1 MSKNFFAILLILI
14 SIFAGST
21 MGVLIKFAQNDVSIY
36 IAAFFRFLIGFIFIF
51 PYILKTKFKVYKTSN
66 ILLHIIRSLL
76 NYPAMLLTFS
86 ALMLVPYEKISALN
100 FLVPFFVT
108 ILAVLFLKENI
119 RIYRISALVIGF
131 IGMLII
137 LRPGIIEISLGIQM
151 VLVAT
156 FFWSVIIVLT
166 KQLTN
171 RDSSITILTYMYT
184 FMTFLTLITAVIFWE
199 MPTTNSIIYLSLA
212 AFVGTISHISI
223 NQAFKLVDVSMTQP
237 FSFISLIVAS
247 MYGYFLFDE
256 SPDIYK
262 WLGAII
268 IFVGII
274 IITFRELKLDK
285 EIVRAKININT

>member
-1 MSKNFFAILLILI
+1 MSKNLLAIILILI

-36 IAAFFRFLIGFIFIF
+36 IAAFLRFLIGFIFIF

-66 ILLHIIRSLL
+66 ILLHVIRSLL

-137 LRPGIIEISLGIQM
+137 LRPGIMDVSLGIQM

-156 FFWSVIIVLT
+156 FFWSIIIILT

-171 RDSSITILTYMYT
+171 KDSSITILTYMYT
-184 FMTFLTLITAVIFWE
+184 FMTFLTLITAIIFWE
-199 MPTTNSIIYLSLA
+199 TPTTNSIIYLSLA
-212 AFVGTISHISI
+212 AFVGTISHFSI
-223 NQAFKLVDVSMTQP
+223 NHAFKLVDVSMTQP
-237 FSFISLIVAS
+237 FSFIGLIIAS
-247 MYGYFLFDE
+247 FYGYFLFNE
-256 SPDIYK
+256 SPDIYT
-262 WLGAII
+262 WLGAIV
-268 IFVGII
+268 IFIGII
-274 IITFRELKLDK
+274 IITIRELKLDK
-285 EIVRAKININT
+285 ELVRAKVNINS

>member
-1 MSKNFFAILLILI
+1 MSKNLLAITLILI

-36 IAAFFRFLIGFIFIF
+36 IAAFLRFLIGFIFIF

-66 ILLHIIRSLL
+66 FFLHIIRSLL

-119 RIYRISALVIGF
+119 RIYRISALFIGF

-156 FFWSVIIVLT
+156 FFWSIIIILT

-171 RDSSITILTYMYT
+171 KDSSITILTYMYT
-184 FMTFLTLITAVIFWE
+184 FMTFLTLITAIIFWE
-199 MPTTNSIIYLSLA
+199 TPTTNSIIYLSLA
-212 AFVGTISHISI
+212 AFVGTISHFSI
-223 NQAFKLVDVSMTQP
+223 NHAFKLVDVSMTQP
-237 FSFISLIVAS
+237 FSFIGLIIAS
-247 MYGYFLFDE
+247 FYGYFLFNE
-256 SPDIYK
+256 SPDIYT
-262 WLGAII
+262 WLGAIV
-268 IFVGII
+268 IFIGII
-274 IITFRELKLDK
+274 IITIRELKLDK
-285 EIVRAKININT
+285 ELVRAKVNINS

>member
-1 MSKNFFAILLILI
+1 MSKNFFAIILILI
-14 SIFAGST
+14 SIIAGST
-21 MGVLIKFAQNDVSIY
+21 MGVLIKLAQNDVSIY
-36 IAAFFRFLIGFIFIF
+36 IAAFLRFLIGFIFIF
-51 PYILKTKFKVYKTSN
+51 PYILRTKFKVYKTSN

-156 FFWSVIIVLT
+156 FFWSIIIILT

-171 RDSSITILTYMYT
+171 KDSSITILTYMYT
-184 FMTFLTLITAVIFWE
+184 FMTFLTLITAIIFWE
-199 MPTTNSIIYLSLA
+199 TPTTNSIIYLSLA
-212 AFVGTISHISI
+212 AFVGTISHFSI
-223 NQAFKLVDVSMTQP
+223 NHAFKLVDVSMTQP
-237 FSFISLIVAS
+237 FSFIGLIIAS
-247 MYGYFLFDE
+247 FYGYFLFNE
-256 SPDIYK
+256 SPDIYT
-262 WLGAII
+262 WLGAIV
-268 IFVGII
+268 IFIGII
-274 IITFRELKLDK
+274 IITIRELKLDK
-285 EIVRAKININT
+285 ELVRAKVNINS

>member
-1 MSKNFFAILLILI
+1 MSKNLLAIILILI

-21 MGVLIKFAQNDVSIY
+21 MGVLIKLAQNDVSIY
-36 IAAFFRFLIGFIFIF
+36 IAAFLRFLIGFIFIF

-119 RIYRISALVIGF
+119 RIYRISALFIGF

-137 LRPGIIEISLGIQM
+137 LRPGIIDISLGIQM

-156 FFWSVIIVLT
+156 FFWSVIIILT

-171 RDSSITILTYMYT
+171 KDSSITILVYMYT
-184 FMTFLTLITAVIFWE
+184 FMTFLTLITAIIFWQ
-199 MPTTNSIIYLSLA
+199 MPTANSIIYLSLA
-212 AFVGTISHISI
+212 AFVGTISHFSI
-223 NQAFKLVDVSMTQP
+223 NHAFKLVDVSMTQP
-237 FSFISLIVAS
+237 FSFIGLIIASL
-247 MYGYFLFDE
+247 YGYFLFDE
-256 SPDIYK
+256 SPDIYT
-262 WLGAII
+262 WLGAIV

-274 IITFRELKLDK
+274 IITIRELKLDK
-285 EIVRAKININT
+285 ELVRAKVNINS

>member
-1 MSKNFFAILLILI
+1 MSKNLLAIILILI
-14 SIFAGST
+14 SIFTGST

-36 IAAFFRFLIGFIFIF
+36 IAAFLRFLIGFIFIF
-51 PYILKTKFKVYKTSN
+51 PYILKTNFRVYKTSN

-119 RIYRISALVIGF
+119 RIYRISALFIGF

-137 LRPGIIEISLGIQM
+137 LRPGIIDISLGIQM

-156 FFWSVIIVLT
+156 FFWSVIIILT

-171 RDSSITILTYMYT
+171 KDSSITILVYMYT
-184 FMTFLTLITAVIFWE
+184 FMTCLTLITAIIFWQT
-199 MPTTNSIIYLSLA
+199 PTANSIIYLSLA
-212 AFVGTISHISI
+212 AFVGTISHFSI
-223 NQAFKLVDVSMTQP
+223 NHAFKLVDVSMTQP
-237 FSFISLIVAS
+237 FSFIGLIIASL
-247 MYGYFLFDE
+247 YGYFLFDE
-256 SPDIYK
+256 SPDIYT
-262 WLGAII
+262 WLGAIV
-268 IFVGII
+268 IFIGII
-274 IITFRELKLDK
+274 IITIRELKLDK
-285 EIVRAKININT
+285 ELVRAKVNINS

>member
-21 MGVLIKFAQNDVSIY
+21 MGVLIKLAQNDVSIY

-51 PYILKTKFKVYKTSN
+51 PYILKTKFKVFKTSN
-66 ILLHIIRSLL
+66 IFLHLIRSLL

-156 FFWSVIIVLT
+156 FFWSVIIILT

-171 RDSSITILTYMYT
+171 KDSPITILTYMYT
-184 FMTFLTLITAVIFWE
+184 LMTLLTFTTAVIFWE
-199 MPTTNSIIYLSLA
+199 TPTTSSIIYLSLA

-247 MYGYFLFDE
+247 MYGYYLFDE
-256 SPDIYK
+256 SPDIYT

-285 EIVRAKININT
+285 EIVRAKININS

>member
-1 MSKNFFAILLILI
+1 MSKNLLAIILILI

-36 IAAFFRFLIGFIFIF
+36 IAAFLRFLIGFIFIF
-51 PYILKTKFKVYKTSN
+51 PYILKTNFRVYKTSN

-119 RIYRISALVIGF
+119 RIYRISALFIGF

-137 LRPGIIEISLGIQM
+137 LRPGIIDISLGIQM

-156 FFWSVIIVLT
+156 FFWSVIIILT

-171 RDSSITILTYMYT
+171 KDSSITILVYMYT
-184 FMTFLTLITAVIFWE
+184 FMTCLTLITAIIFWQT
-199 MPTTNSIIYLSLA
+199 PTANSIIYLSLA
-212 AFVGTISHISI
+212 AFVGTISHFSI
-223 NQAFKLVDVSMTQP
+223 NHAFKLVDVSMTQP
-237 FSFISLIVAS
+237 FSFIGLIIASL
-247 MYGYFLFDE
+247 YGYFLFDE
-256 SPDIYK
+256 SPDIYT
-262 WLGAII
+262 WLGAIV

-274 IITFRELKLDK
+274 IITIRELKLDK
-285 EIVRAKININT
+285 ELVRAKVNINS

>member
-1 MSKNFFAILLILI
+1 MSKNLLAIILILI

-36 IAAFFRFLIGFIFIF
+36 IAAFLRFLIGFIFIF

-66 ILLHIIRSLL
+66 ILLHIIRSIL

-108 ILAVLFLKENI
+108 ILAVLFLKESI
-119 RIYRISALVIGF
+119 RIYRISALIIGF

-137 LRPGIIEISLGIQM
+137 LRPGIIDISLGIQM

-156 FFWSVIIVLT
+156 FFWSVIIILT

-171 RDSSITILTYMYT
+171 KDSSITILVYMYT
-184 FMTFLTLITAVIFWE
+184 FMTFLTLITAIIFWQT
-199 MPTTNSIIYLSLA
+199 PTTNSIIYLSLA
-212 AFVGTISHISI
+212 AFVGTISHFSI
-223 NQAFKLVDVSMTQP
+223 NHAFKLVDVSMTQP
-237 FSFISLIVAS
+237 FSFIGLIIASL
-247 MYGYFLFDE
+247 YGYFLFDE
-256 SPDIYK
+256 SPDIYT
-262 WLGAII
+262 WLGAIV

-274 IITFRELKLDK
+274 IITIRELKLDK
-285 EIVRAKININT
+285 ELVRARVNINS

>member
-1 MSKNFFAILLILI
+1 MSKNLLAIILILI

-36 IAAFFRFLIGFIFIF
+36 IAAFLRFLIGLIFIF
-51 PYILKTKFKVYKTSN
+51 PYILKSKFKVYETSN

-108 ILAVLFLKENI
+108 ILAVLFLNENI
-119 RIYRISALVIGF
+119 RIYRISALLICF
-131 IGMLII
+131 MGMLII
-137 LRPGIIEISLGIQM
+137 LRPGIIDITFGIQM

-156 FFWSVIIVLT
+156 FFWSVIIILT

-171 RDSSITILTYMYT
+171 KDSSITILVYMYT
-184 FMTFLTLITAVIFWE
+184 FMTFLTLITAIIFWQT
-199 MPTTNSIIYLSLA
+199 PTTNSIIYLSLA
-212 AFVGTISHISI
+212 AFVGTISHFSI
-223 NQAFKLVDVSMTQP
+223 NHAFKLVDVSMTQP
-237 FSFISLIVAS
+237 FSFIGLIIASL
-247 MYGYFLFDE
+247 YGFFLFDE
-256 SPDIYK
+256 SPDIYT
-262 WLGAII
+262 WLGAIV

-274 IITFRELKLDK
+274 IITIRELKLDK
-285 EIVRAKININT
+285 ELVRAKVNINS

>member
-1 MSKNFFAILLILI
+1 MSKNLLAIILILI

-36 IAAFFRFLIGFIFIF
+36 IAAFLRFLIGFIFIF

-108 ILAVLFLKENI
+108 ILAVLFLKESI
-119 RIYRISALVIGF
+119 RIYRISALFIGF

-137 LRPGIIEISLGIQM
+137 LRPGIIDISLGIQM

-156 FFWSVIIVLT
+156 FFWSVIIILT

-171 RDSSITILTYMYT
+171 KDSSITILVYMYT
-184 FMTFLTLITAVIFWE
+184 FMTFLTLITAIIFWQT
-199 MPTTNSIIYLSLA
+199 PTTNSIIYLSLA
-212 AFVGTISHISI
+212 AFVGTISHFSI
-223 NQAFKLVDVSMTQP
+223 NHAFKLVDVSMTQP
-237 FSFISLIVAS
+237 FSFIGLIIASL
-247 MYGYFLFDE
+247 YGYFLFDE
-256 SPDIYK
+256 SPDIYT
-262 WLGAII
+262 WLGAIV

-274 IITFRELKLDK
+274 IITIRELKLDK
-285 EIVRAKININT
+285 ELVRAKVNINS

>member
-21 MGVLIKFAQNDVSIY
+21 MGVLIKLAQNDVSIY

-51 PYILKTKFKVYKTSN
+51 PYILKTKFKVFKTSN
-66 ILLHIIRSLL
+66 ILLHLIRSLL

-156 FFWSVIIVLT
+156 FFWSVIIILT

-171 RDSSITILTYMYT
+171 KDSSITILVYMYT
-184 FMTFLTLITAVIFWE
+184 FMTFLTLITAIIFWQT
-199 MPTTNSIIYLSLA
+199 PTANSIIYLSLA
-212 AFVGTISHISI
+212 AFVGTISHFSI
-223 NQAFKLVDVSMTQP
+223 NHAFKLVDVSMTQP
-237 FSFISLIVAS
+237 FSFIGLIIASL
-247 MYGYFLFDE
+247 YGYFLFDE
-256 SPDIYK
+256 SPDIYT
-262 WLGAII
+262 WLGAIV

-274 IITFRELKLDK
+274 IITIRELKLDK
-285 EIVRAKININT
+285 ELVRAKVNINS